1 MKISN
6 ETRYLEVIHMAY
18 ADLQNLIAVD
28 HDASSY
34 FNSLPDYVREHINT
48 RSQNIKSFD
57 DLISFAENY
66 MQGDK

>member
-1 MKISN
+1 
-6 ETRYLEVIHMAY
+6 MAY